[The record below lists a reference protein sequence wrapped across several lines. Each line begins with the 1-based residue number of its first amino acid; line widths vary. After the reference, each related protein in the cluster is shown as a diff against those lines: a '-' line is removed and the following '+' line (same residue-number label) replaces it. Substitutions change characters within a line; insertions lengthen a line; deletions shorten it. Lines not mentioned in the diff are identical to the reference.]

1 MEKVITTATELFISL
16 SCSFLINKTIN
27 QWDSLIS
34 QQQLQP
40 YNTPAA
46 HKPITTLRRLLTI
59 VKVKDNRRTDVEQYK
74 DQMLRLPVYLHR

>member
-1 MEKVITTATELFISL
+1 MEKVITTATELF
-16 SCSFLINKTIN
+16 IN

-59 VKVKDNRRTDVEQYK
+59 VKVKDSRRTDVEQYK